1 MTMPKAS
8 SPRTPALWNP
18 LRLPTSRTR
27 RTLRWT
33 RRLLLALLLPLL
45 LLASFGQW
53 WLLPRLNDYRDEL
66 SGALSAALHMP
77 VRIEAVTATMD
88 GWRLALRLQGVSLH
102 DSGQDATLAQFTHAS
117 ITLNLWRSWQEWRP
131 VVRHIRLEGASVT
144 LNPDRL
150 PRFRVDTD
158 ASESAKP
165 APWLL
170 DLRKLDIV
178 GESLAVRLPEGS
190 TLQLRH
196 PYLHLRETPSGRQL
210 TLTADLPAE
219 LGQRLEMIVEQPVD
233 DAGWRLYGQLD
244 PPGPTSTPI
253 TFAVTPTETG
263 WEATIRHAR
272 AQHLLA
278 WAMPWL
284 NEPARQW
291 LQPLNPQGELPEIH
305 LQGGSSAGTYTVTA
319 ALREFSTHPV
329 HGLPGFTN
337 ITGQLHV
344 TPEQGHIQL
353 DSRAVQVDTAG
364 VLRAPITLDTLNG
377 AVNWQRKADGLHLDS
392 AGLELANADLNSRF
406 WGRVIVPD
414 AGQPWLDIH
423 GRYHDV
429 KVGKAPLYL
438 PVIVIPPEG
447 VAWLD
452 RALVSGRVVSG
463 EMTLRG
469 PPAAFPFDHDEGW
482 FETRFQVEDAVL
494 DYAPGWPRLERLKTD
509 VLFRNRG
516 LTVKADRG
524 RLLDGDMET
533 ATVRID
539 DLSEVVV
546 QVKGRAK
553 GPAASFWRALKES
566 PVGKELHGD
575 LPDLQVSGVSTLD
588 LELTLPTD
596 DRPNQAQGRVGLLDN
611 DLVLPTWN
619 MTLDRLRGEVRFTE
633 SDINASKVQARL
645 RGEPIRL
652 DLDLTGRPGRRAL
665 QTRIRGR
672 LGLTALAGES
682 AAALESSISG
692 KSDWNAVLTVPTGQ
706 ERERR
711 QPAFKLDLS
720 SDLRGI
726 AMELPEPFTKSAGE
740 VQPLQISVQ
749 PTAADRLRVDL
760 AYGEETRAALALIG
774 PTNSLQLERGEL
786 RIGAGEA
793 QLPDTPGLA
802 VVARLP
808 RWTWTPPMET
818 PAPVSKKGGPC
829 QRLPESAFNPLSL
842 LHRLDARIDELTLA
856 GQTFKR
862 VTVNAAR
869 YADGLR
875 IELDGTGLAGRL
887 TAPDAPT
894 PQQPM
899 NAALQHLQIDLK
911 NNESSP
917 SVPSDPCRLPPLVF
931 TVANLQLNNHD
942 LGRLRFIAL
951 PNSQGVRLS
960 DIELSSDRQR
970 IEASSDWQ
978 WQGNTQVSRIKA
990 LLHSPAL
997 EETLADF
1004 GYPDAG
1010 VARGETKAQLDAEWA
1025 GALPD
1030 FTLQRLTGTLNLQ
1043 VGPGQLLE
1051 INPGLGRIIGL
1062 FNVQNLSRRLSL
1074 DFSDLFQPGASF
1086 DRIVGDLTF
1095 GDGQARTDNLT
1106 IEAPSARVEFRGRA
1120 GLTARD
1126 YDQHIT
1132 VTPSLGGTLPIAGAL
1147 AGGPLAGAAVFVAE
1161 RLLQEGI
1168 EQATRYR
1175 YHLHGSWDDPVL
1187 ESLTEATPSP
1197 VHRPGLVGDQ

>member
-8 SPRTPALWNP
+8 SPRSPALWNP

-33 RRLLLALLLPLL
+33 RRLLLTLLLPLL
-45 LLASFGQW
+45 LLAGFGQW

-66 SGALSAALHMP
+66 SGALSDALHTP
-77 VRIEAVTATMD
+77 VRIEAVTATLD

-102 DSGQDATLAQFTHAS
+102 DLGGDTTLAQFTHAS
-117 ITLNLWRSWQEWRP
+117 VTLNLWRSWQAWRP
-131 VVRHIRLEGASVT
+131 VVRQIRLEGASVT
-144 LNPDRL
+144 LNPDSF
-150 PRFRVDTD
+150 PRW
-158 ASESAKP
+158 SPESTKT

-170 DLRKLDIV
+170 DLRELDIV
-178 GESLAVRLPEGS
+178 GESLAVRLPDGS
-190 TLQLRH
+190 ALQLRH
-196 PYLHLRETPSGRQL
+196 PYLHLRETPSGRRL
-210 TLTADLPAE
+210 TLTADLPTV
-219 LGQRLEMIVEQPVD
+219 LGQRLEMTIEQPAA
-233 DAGWRLYGQLD
+233 DAGWRLHGQID
-244 PPGPTSTPI
+244 PPGQSFTPMA
-253 TFAVTPTETG
+253 FAATPTETG
-263 WEATIRHAR
+263 WSATLRHAR
-272 AQHLLA
+272 AGHLLA

-284 NEPARQW
+284 NEPAQQW
-291 LQPLNPQGELPEIH
+291 LQPLNPQGELSEIH
-305 LQGGSSAGTYTVTA
+305 IQAESGAGTYTVTA
-319 ALREFSTHPV
+319 ALHEFSTHPV

-337 ITGQLHV
+337 VTGQLHF
-344 TPEQGHIQL
+344 TPEQGRIEL
-353 DSRAVQVDTAG
+353 NSRAVKVDTAG

-377 AVNWQRKADGLHLDS
+377 TVNWQRQADGLHLDS
-392 AGLELANADLNSRF
+392 VGLALANPDLNSRF

-414 AGQPWLDIH
+414 IGEPWLDIQ

-429 KVGKAPLYL
+429 KVGKAHLYL

-452 RALVSGRVVSG
+452 QALVSGRVVAG
-463 EMTLRG
+463 DMTLRG
-469 PPAAFPFDHDEGW
+469 PPSAFPFDHNEGL
-482 FETRFQVEDAVL
+482 FETRFQVENAVL

-509 VLFRNRG
+509 VWFRNRG
-516 LTVKADRG
+516 LTLQADEG

-553 GPAASFWRALKES
+553 GPAASFWQALQES

-575 LPDLQVSGVSTLD
+575 LPDLQASGVSTLD

-596 DRPNQAQGRVGLLDN
+596 DRPNQAKGRVGLLDN
-611 DLVLPTWN
+611 GLVLPAWN

-633 SDINASKVQARL
+633 NDINASKVQARL

-652 DLDLTGRPGRRAL
+652 DLDLTGRPGHRAL
-665 QTRIRGR
+665 QTRIQGR

-682 AAALESSISG
+682 AAALESSIRG

-706 ERERR
+706 ALHRR
-711 QPAFKLDLS
+711 QPAFKLDLT

-726 AMELPEPFTKSAGE
+726 ALELPEPFTKSAGE
-740 VQPLQISVQ
+740 AQPLRITVQPI
-749 PTAADRLRVDL
+749 AADRLGVDV
-760 AYGEETRAALALIG
+760 AYGEDTQAALALRG
-774 PTNSLQLERGEL
+774 PTHALQLERGEL

-793 QLPDTPGLA
+793 QLPDAPGLA

-808 RWTWTPPMET
+808 RWTWTPPIAP
-818 PAPVSKKGGPC
+818 PAPVGKREGRC
-829 QRLPESAFNPLSL
+829 HRTPESAVNPLSL
-842 LHRLDARIDELTLA
+842 LHRLEARIDELTLI
-856 GQTFKR
+856 GQTFKA
-862 VTVNAAR
+862 VTVNATR
-869 YADGLR
+869 YPQGLR
-875 IELDGTGLAGRL
+875 IDVDGAGLAGRL

-894 PQQPM
+894 PQQPI
-899 NAALQHLQIDLK
+899 NAALQQLHLRLK
-911 NNESSP
+911 QKESSP
-917 SVPSDPCRLPPLVF
+917 SVPPDPCRLPPLVF
-931 TVANLQLNNHD
+931 TVASLQMNNHN

-951 PNSQGVRLS
+951 PNAQGVRLS

-970 IEASSDWQ
+970 IEAGSDWQ
-978 WQGNTQVSRIKA
+978 WQGDVQTSRLKA
-990 LLHSPAL
+990 TLRSPAL

-1010 VARGETKAQLDAEWA
+1010 VARGKTQAELDAQWP

-1030 FTLQRLTGTLNLQ
+1030 FALKHLAGTLKIQ
-1043 VGPGQLLE
+1043 VGPGQLLD
-1051 INPGLGRIIGL
+1051 INPGMGRIIGL
-1062 FNVQNLSRRLSL
+1062 FNVQNLSRRLNL

-1086 DRIVGDLTF
+1086 DRITGDLTF

-1175 YHLHGSWDDPVL
+1175 YRLHGSWEDPVL

-1197 VHRPGLVGDQ
+1197 AHRPGLVGDQ

>member
-1 MTMPKAS
+1 M
-8 SPRTPALWNP
+8 
-18 LRLPTSRTR
+18 
-27 RTLRWT
+27 
-33 RRLLLALLLPLL
+33 LLMLLLPLL
-45 LLASFGQW
+45 LLAGFAQW

-66 SGALSAALHMP
+66 SGALSDALQKP

-102 DSGQDATLAQFTHAS
+102 DPGQNAPLAQFTHAAL
-117 ITLNLWRSWQEWRP
+117 TLNLWRSWQEWRP

-144 LNPDRL
+144 LNPDSL
-150 PRFRVDTD
+150 SQFPGDL
-158 ASESAKP
+158 SESTNFP
-165 APWLL
+165 SWLL
-170 DLRKLDIV
+170 DLRELDIV
-178 GESLAVRLPEGS
+178 GESLAVRLPDGS
-190 TLQLRH
+190 ALQLRH
-196 PYLHLRETPSGRQL
+196 PYLHLRETPLGRQL
-210 TLTADLPAE
+210 TLTADLPIA
-219 LGQRLEMIVEQPVD
+219 LGQHLEIIVEQSAA
-233 DAGWRLYGQLD
+233 DAGWRLHGQLD
-244 PPGPTSTPI
+244 PPGPPSTPM
-253 TFAVTPTETG
+253 TFAATPTETG
-263 WEATIRHAR
+263 WEATLRHAR
-272 AQHLLA
+272 AEYLLA

-284 NEPARQW
+284 NESARQW
-291 LQPLNPQGELPEIH
+291 LQPLNPQGEWPEIH
-305 LQGGSSAGTYTVTA
+305 LQAGAGTGAYTVTA

-344 TPEQGHIQL
+344 TPEQGRIEL

-377 AVNWQRKADGLHLDS
+377 TVNWQRKADGLHLDS
-392 AGLELANADLNSRF
+392 AGLALANADLNSRF

-414 AGQPWLDIH
+414 VGKPWLDIH

-429 KVGKAPLYL
+429 NVGKAPLYL

-452 RALVSGRVVSG
+452 RALVSGRVVAG
-463 EMTLRG
+463 DMTLRG
-469 PPAAFPFDHDEGW
+469 PPAAFPFDHGEGW
-482 FETRFQVEDAVL
+482 FETRFQVENAVL
-494 DYAPGWPRLERLKTD
+494 DYAPGWPRLERLKTE

-546 QVKGRAK
+546 QVNGRAK

-596 DRPNQAQGRVGLLDN
+596 ERPNQALGRVALLDN
-611 DLVLPTWN
+611 GLVLPTWN

-633 SDINASKVQARL
+633 NDINASKVQARL

-652 DLDLTGRPGRRAL
+652 DLDLVGHPGRRAL
-665 QTRIRGR
+665 QTRIQGR

-706 ERERR
+706 EPRR
-711 QPAFKLDLS
+711 DQPAFKLDLS

-726 AMELPEPFTKSAGE
+726 AMVLPEPFTKLAGE
-740 VQPLQISVQ
+740 AQPLQISVQ
-749 PTAADRLRVDL
+749 PTAADHLRVDL
-760 AYGEETRAALALIG
+760 AYGEDTQAVLALRG
-774 PTNSLQLERGEL
+774 STNALQLERGEL

-793 QLPDTPGLA
+793 QLLDTPGLA

-808 RWTWTPPMET
+808 RWTWTPSMET
-818 PAPVSKKGGPC
+818 SSPVGEKDGPC
-829 QRLPESAFNPLSL
+829 QRSPESAVNPLAL

-856 GQTFKR
+856 GQTFKG

-869 YADGLR
+869 YAEGLR
-875 IELDGTGLAGRL
+875 VELDGTGLAGRL

-894 PQQPM
+894 PQQPI
-899 NAALQHLQIDLK
+899 NAALQKLQIHLNK
-911 NNESSP
+911 KHESSP
-917 SVPSDPCRLPPLVF
+917 SVPPDPCRLPPLVF
-931 TVANLQLNNHD
+931 TVANLQLNDRD

-951 PNSQGVRLS
+951 PTAQGVRLS

-970 IEASSDWQ
+970 IEARSDWQ

-990 LLHSPAL
+990 LLRSPAL
-997 EETLADF
+997 EQTLADF

-1010 VARGETKAQLDAEWA
+1010 VARGATEATLNAEWA

-1043 VGPGQLLE
+1043 VGPGQLLD
-1051 INPGLGRIIGL
+1051 INPGLGRIMGL

-1074 DFSDLFQPGASF
+1074 DFSDLLQPGASF
-1086 DRIVGDLTF
+1086 DRITGDLTF
-1095 GDGQARTDNLT
+1095 GNGQARTDNLT

-1161 RLLQEGI
+1161 RLLQKGI

-1175 YHLHGSWDDPVL
+1175 YRLHGSWDDPVL
-1187 ESLTEATPSP
+1187 ESLTEAVP
-1197 VHRPGLVGDQ
+1197 VPASRPGFVG